1 MSKLTITIV
10 IEEFKTVFKLL
21 KVENYD
27 VKNYLK
33 IVMTIY
39 IILKFRL
46 EVHENFII
54 TDQKMIQ
61 QNPIVNIIIII

>member
-1 MSKLTITIV
+1 M